1 MAGASPCHWQR
12 QSDTAK
18 EGARVSATEQSGH
31 DLDWLVTDF
40 VDRVRDV
47 AHAVVVSADG
57 LPLAYNVRFPR
68 DHADQLSAI
77 TSGLASLTQGA
88 ARSFQ
93 AGQVIQTAVE
103 MEAGL
108 FVLMSVSNGSSLAV
122 LATSDCDLGLVAYEM
137 SLLVE
142 RVGRELTPA
151 HRQ

>member
-1 MAGASPCHWQR
+1 M
-12 QSDTAK
+12 
-18 EGARVSATEQSGH
+18 SATEQSEG

-40 VDRVRDV
+40 VDRIRDV

-57 LPLAYNVRFPR
+57 LPLAFNARFPR
-68 DHADQLSAI
+68 EHADQLAAV
-77 TSGLASLTQGA
+77 TAGLASLTQGA

-108 FVLMSVSNGSSLAV
+108 FVVMTISNGSSIAV
-122 LATSDCDLGLVAYEM
+122 LAAAKCDLGLVAYEM

-151 HRQ
+151 SRQ

>member
-1 MAGASPCHWQR
+1 MS
-12 QSDTAK
+12 AK
-18 EGARVSATEQSGH
+18 EHTAG

-40 VDRVRDV
+40 VDRIRDV

-57 LPLAYNVRFPR
+57 LPLAFNARFPR
-68 DHADQLSAI
+68 DHADKLSAI

-88 ARSFQ
+88 ARAFQ
-93 AGQVIQTAVE
+93 AGRVVQTAVE
-103 MEAGL
+103 MEGGL
-108 FVLMSVSNGSSLAV
+108 FIVMSVSNGSSLAA

-151 HRQ
+151 VRQ

>member
-1 MAGASPCHWQR
+1 MAGTSQCQR
-12 QSDTAK
+12 Q
-18 EGARVSATEQSGH
+18 EQGARVNAAEHTVQ

-57 LPLAYNVRFPR
+57 LPLAFNTRFPR
-68 DHADQLSAI
+68 DHADQLAAI

-88 ARSFQ
+88 ARVFQ
-93 AGQVIQTAVE
+93 AGLVVQTAVE
-103 MEAGL
+103 MEGGL
-108 FVLMSVSNGSSLAV
+108 FIVMSVSNGASLAA
-122 LATSDCDLGLVAYEM
+122 LATTGCDLGLVAYEM

-151 HRQ
+151 ERQ

>member
-1 MAGASPCHWQR
+1 M
-12 QSDTAK
+12 
-18 EGARVSATEQSGH
+18 SATEHTAG

-40 VDRVRDV
+40 VDRIRDV

-57 LPLAYNVRFPR
+57 LPLAFNARFPR
-68 DHADQLSAI
+68 DHADQLAAV
-77 TSGLASLTQGA
+77 TAGLASLTQGA

-108 FVLMSVSNGSSLAV
+108 YVVMTISNGSSIAV
-122 LATSDCDLGLVAYEM
+122 LAAAKCDLGLVAYEM

-151 HRQ
+151 SRQ

>member
-1 MAGASPCHWQR
+1 VAA
-12 QSDTAK
+12 TE
-18 EGARVSATEQSGH
+18 EGARVNSTEHTGQ

-40 VDRVRDV
+40 VDRMRDV

-57 LPLAYNVRFPR
+57 LPLAFNARFPAE
-68 DHADQLSAI
+68 HADQLAAV
-77 TSGLASLTQGA
+77 TAGLASLTQGA

-108 FVLMSVSNGSSLAV
+108 YVVMTISNGSSIAV
-122 LATSDCDLGLVAYEM
+122 LAAAKCDLGLIAYEM

-151 HRQ
+151 SRQ

>member
-1 MAGASPCHWQR
+1 M
-12 QSDTAK
+12 
-18 EGARVSATEQSGH
+18 SALEHTVQ

-57 LPLAYNVRFPR
+57 LPLAFNTRFPR
-68 DHADQLSAI
+68 DHADQLAAV
-77 TSGLASLTQGA
+77 TSGLASLTMGA
-88 ARSFQ
+88 ARVFQ
-93 AGQVIQTAVE
+93 AGRVIQTAVE

-108 FVLMSVSNGSSLAV
+108 FIVMTISNGSSLAV
-122 LATSDCDLGLVAYEM
+122 LAAAQCDLGLVAYEM

-151 HRQ
+151 QRQ

>member
-1 MAGASPCHWQR
+1 MAGASPCRWQR
-12 QSDTAK
+12 QSDTDK
-18 EGARVSATEQSGH
+18 EGARVSATEQSSH

-77 TSGLASLTQGA
+77 TAGLASLTQGA

>member
-1 MAGASPCHWQR
+1 M
-12 QSDTAK
+12 
-18 EGARVSATEQSGH
+18 SALEHTVQ

-57 LPLAYNVRFPR
+57 LPLAFNTRFPR
-68 DHADQLSAI
+68 DHADQLAAV
-77 TSGLASLTQGA
+77 TSGLASLTMGA
-88 ARSFQ
+88 ARVFQ
-93 AGQVIQTAVE
+93 AGRVIQTAVE

-108 FVLMSVSNGSSLAV
+108 YVVMTIGNGSSIAV
-122 LATSDCDLGLVAYEM
+122 LAAAKCDLGLVAYEM

-151 HRQ
+151 QRQ

>member
-1 MAGASPCHWQR
+1 MNAVERA
-12 QSDTAK
+12 
-18 EGARVSATEQSGH
+18 VH

-57 LPLAYNVRFPR
+57 LPLAFNTRFPR
-68 DHADQLSAI
+68 DHADQLAAI

-88 ARSFQ
+88 ASVFQ
-93 AGQVIQTAVE
+93 AGRVVQTAVE
-103 MEAGL
+103 MEGGL
-108 FVLMSVSNGSSLAV
+108 FIVMSVSNGASLAA
-122 LATSDCDLGLVAYEM
+122 LATSDCDLGHVAYEM

-151 HRQ
+151 ARQ

>member
-1 MAGASPCHWQR
+1 
-12 QSDTAK
+12 
-18 EGARVSATEQSGH
+18 VSATEQSVH

-57 LPLAYNVRFPR
+57 LPLAYNTRFPR

-88 ARSFQ
+88 ARAFQ
-93 AGQVIQTAVE
+93 GGRVIQTAVE
-103 MEAGL
+103 MQAGL
-108 FVLMSVSNGSSLAV
+108 FVVMAVSNGSSLAV

-137 SLLVE
+137 GLLVE

-151 HRQ
+151 SRQ

>member
-1 MAGASPCHWQR
+1 MNAAEHTVQ
-12 QSDTAK
+12 
-18 EGARVSATEQSGH
+18 

-57 LPLAYNVRFPR
+57 LPLAFNARFPR
-68 DHADQLSAI
+68 DHADQLAAA
-77 TSGLASLTQGA
+77 TAGLASLTQGA

-108 FVLMSVSNGSSLAV
+108 FVVMSISNGSSLAA
-122 LATSDCDLGLVAYEM
+122 LAASECDLGLVAYEM

-151 HRQ
+151 ARP

>member
-1 MAGASPCHWQR
+1 VNAAEHTVQ
-12 QSDTAK
+12 
-18 EGARVSATEQSGH
+18 

-57 LPLAYNVRFPR
+57 LPLAFNTRFPR

-88 ARSFQ
+88 ARAFQ
-93 AGQVIQTAVE
+93 AGRVVQTAVE
-103 MEAGL
+103 MEGGL
-108 FVLMSVSNGSSLAV
+108 FIVMSVSNGASLAV
-122 LATSDCDLGLVAYEM
+122 LAASNCDLGLVAYEM

-151 HRQ
+151 KRQ

>member
-1 MAGASPCHWQR
+1 M
-12 QSDTAK
+12 
-18 EGARVSATEQSGH
+18 
-31 DLDWLVTDF
+31 
-40 VDRVRDV
+40 RDV

-57 LPLAYNVRFPR
+57 LPLAFNARFPR
-68 DHADQLSAI
+68 DHADRLAAV
-77 TSGLASLTQGA
+77 TAGLASLTQGA

-108 FVLMSVSNGSSLAV
+108 YVVMTIRNGSSIAV
-122 LATSDCDLGLVAYEM
+122 LAAAKCDLGLVAYEM

-151 HRQ
+151 SRQ

>member
-1 MAGASPCHWQR
+1 
-12 QSDTAK
+12 
-18 EGARVSATEQSGH
+18 VNATEHTVH

-57 LPLAYNVRFPR
+57 LPLAFNARFPR
-68 DHADQLSAI
+68 DHANQLAAV

-88 ARSFQ
+88 ARAFS

-103 MEAGL
+103 MQAGL
-108 FVLMSVSNGSSLAV
+108 FVVMTISNGSSIAV
-122 LATSDCDLGLVAYEM
+122 LATASCDLGLVAYEM
-137 SLLVE
+137 GLLVE

-151 HRQ
+151 SRQ

>member
-1 MAGASPCHWQR
+1 MNAAEHAVQ
-12 QSDTAK
+12 
-18 EGARVSATEQSGH
+18 

-57 LPLAYNVRFPR
+57 LPLAFSARFPR
-68 DHADQLSAI
+68 DHADRLAAI

-88 ARSFQ
+88 ARAFEV
-93 AGQVIQTAVE
+93 GLVVQTAVE
-103 MEAGL
+103 MEGGL
-108 FVLMSVSNGSSLAV
+108 FIVMSVSNDGSSLAV
-122 LATSDCDLGLVAYEM
+122 LAASDCDLGLVAYEM

-151 HRQ
+151 ERQ

>member
-1 MAGASPCHWQR
+1 MSTE
-12 QSDTAK
+12 QSDG
-18 EGARVSATEQSGH
+18 EGARVSATEQSEG

-40 VDRVRDV
+40 VDRIRDV

-57 LPLAYNVRFPR
+57 LPLAFNARFPR
-68 DHADQLSAI
+68 DHADQLAAV
-77 TSGLASLTQGA
+77 TAGLASLTQGA

-108 FVLMSVSNGSSLAV
+108 YVVMTISNGSSIAV
-122 LATSDCDLGLVAYEM
+122 LAAAKCDLGLVAYEM

-151 HRQ
+151 SRQ

>member
-1 MAGASPCHWQR
+1 VNS
-12 QSDTAK
+12 
-18 EGARVSATEQSGH
+18 TEHTGQ

-40 VDRVRDV
+40 VDRMRDV

-57 LPLAYNVRFPR
+57 LPLAFNARFPAE
-68 DHADQLSAI
+68 HADQLAAV
-77 TSGLASLTQGA
+77 TAGLASLTQGA

-108 FVLMSVSNGSSLAV
+108 YVVMTISNGSSIAV
-122 LATSDCDLGLVAYEM
+122 LAAAKCDLGLVAYEM

-151 HRQ
+151 SRQ

>member
-1 MAGASPCHWQR
+1 
-12 QSDTAK
+12 
-18 EGARVSATEQSGH
+18 VSALEHTVQ

-57 LPLAYNVRFPR
+57 LPLAFNTRFPR
-68 DHADQLSAI
+68 DHADQLAAV
-77 TSGLASLTQGA
+77 TSGLASLTMGA
-88 ARSFQ
+88 ARVFQ
-93 AGQVIQTAVE
+93 AGRVIQTAVE

-108 FVLMSVSNGSSLAV
+108 FVVMTISNGSSLAV
-122 LATSDCDLGLVAYEM
+122 LAAAQCDLGLVAYEM

-151 HRQ
+151 QRQ